1 MKRIVLLACLMLSL
15 ILTLPL
21 VAFAE
26 APAFSEGEFFEI
38 LEEAEALA
46 VLYTDLEWS
55 PQSPKI
61 IPFFRISLRTRI
73 LTILYTMSKTGQGCA

>member
-15 ILTLPL
+15 ILTLPV

-46 VLYTDLEWS
+46 VLYTELVGKGVIGLE
-55 PQSPKI
+55 KLI
-61 IPFFRISLRTRI
+61 EL
-73 LTILYTMSKTGQGCA
+73 MSVNPAKRFGLECGIAEGST